1 MVKTIF
7 ILDESFQTQKVL
19 TINGKNTF
27 FEDLYSLDLSSCTE
41 TFEFSTNVSDIKE
54 TDYVM
59 FYYHKEYRLFQI
71 TEIEQEHSDGKIITR
86 IYGECACLELLN
98 NVVRP
103 FKGEFNCISFLSYI
117 LQDTR
122 WRIGKYSSN
131 LTEKVNYVNI
141 EQSTQIWSCIQ
152 EHMSKFGYEFSPRVT
167 YKNGHIQA
175 LYLDIFAT
183 GDMGEKTYKRFEYG
197 RNVTGIIKKKDLY
210 EFCTALILDTKENIL
225 DVEYNADGY
234 VKEKGSDVVLATS
247 ANKTYNYGRD
257 YIYSSFEDNDSM
269 SGQEAV
275 DKAVE
280 ELKNRCIPRF
290 DYEVTTAMTYK
301 EYKDVNIGD
310 TVYVIDHT
318 FKPRITLEARV
329 GNLEISFTDR
339 GNCTCNLTNF
349 KEVRSKIN
357 ASLKNSV
364 QSVIKNY
371 FPITAEKLADGAVT
385 GQKIAT
391 ETFNIIK
398 ADCVGATRVITEE
411 LIAQEMVV
419 ANARIDSLQTNKAN
433 VTDLNAVNARIDNL
447 DVGDLSATYARI
459 EDLEAVNA
467 RIDTLDVGD
476 LSAVHA
482 RINVLEANKA
492 DIVVLNAING
502 DIDKLKSDSANIQN
516 LVARKANIS
525 DLEATNATIAGLDTK
540 YASINLAN
548 IEDGCITSAMIGTGV
563 IGTSQIADGSI
574 TDAKIVEL
582 SANRITAG
590 TLSVDRLVLTGSNKS
605 LIFALNN
612 SGDLISTQVD
622 TLDAYI
628 LTEKTITA
636 DKIVSKAITAEQ
648 IASKTITA
656 NEIKAGTITGNEIK
670 ANTINANHIS
680 GKELVGITIRNA
692 ENSFS
697 VSAGGEIIGC
707 SLKIGEQIT
716 NEFSGRQGYAFR
728 ITSEGD
734 VRIGGYSAYV
744 DKNGYTKGVAEIT
757 QNGTIWS
764 CSAIDEWTYTK
775 ISEGKIEVANT
786 AYDPE
791 YNGGSNVLN
800 SYIRLQNG
808 QISIYSA
815 TDDKYSSYSR
825 ALYIGCEGIGSAL
838 GHVKFL
844 NRIEVTG
851 NIYSTKA
858 IVITKNANGYSGVE
872 TSGEEVS
879 LAYINS
885 DNVSTYGY
893 GSYANQ
899 GSYAYQAGTQLL
911 GGDKVTIKSKN
922 IIFLGCND
930 GGRFIRFYMSD
941 EGAYG
946 FRPNSNQK
954 DIACGSAT
962 YPWKSVTA
970 VTVNQT
976 SDRTLKENIKYISN
990 ANTIND
996 DTVTLQDCYNFI
1008 KNDLP
1013 IATYNYIHETEKS
1026 NKIGFIAQDLLCNAD
1041 GTDNKVGQLIID
1053 RLKYTEEDGK
1063 LTYDTN
1069 NLFGVMLSAMQVMAN
1084 EIETLKAQLNK
1095 NE

>member
-1 MVKTIF
+1 MRNLVKTIF

-122 WRIGKYSSN
+122 WRIGKYSSV

-225 DVEYNADGY
+225 DVEYDADGY

-391 ETFNIIK
+391 ETFDIIK
-398 ADCVGATRVITEE
+398 ADCVGATRVIAEE

-419 ANARIDSLQTNKAN
+419 ANARIDSLQANKAN

-467 RIDTLDVGD
+467 RIDILDVGD

-482 RINVLEANKA
+482 RINTLEANKA

-540 YASINLAN
+540 YASIDLAN

-590 TLSVDRLVLTGSNKS
+590 TLSVDRLVLTGSNQS

-612 SGDLISTQVD
+612 LGDLISTQVD

-656 NEIKAGTITGNEIK
+656 NEIKAGTITGDEIK
-670 ANTINANHIS
+670 SNTINANHIS

-692 ENSFS
+692 ENSFN

-716 NEFSGRQGYAFR
+716 NEFNGKQGYAFR
-728 ITSEGD
+728 LTSEGD
-734 VRIGGYSAYV
+734 VRIGGHSAYV
-744 DKNGYTKGVAEIT
+744 DGNGYTKGVAEIT

-764 CSAIDEWTYTK
+764 CSKEDPYTFTR
-775 ISEGKIEVANT
+775 ITEGRIEIANT
-786 AYDPE
+786 GDEDGKY
-791 YNGGSNVLN
+791 VVN

-808 QISIYSA
+808 QIAIYGA
-815 TDDKYSSYSR
+815 QDDQYSSYQR
-825 ALYIGCEGIGSAL
+825 ELYLASNTIGSAL
-838 GHVKFL
+838 GQIDFA
-844 NRIEVTG
+844 NRICVTG
-851 NIYSTKA
+851 NITA
-858 IVITKNANGYSGVE
+858 TGNLILGRNALGLRGTE
-872 TSGEEVS
+872 TSGAEIS
-879 LAYINS
+879 LAYVS
-885 DNVSTYGY
+885 DENVSTYGY

-930 GGRFIRFYMSD
+930 GGRLIRFYMNN

-946 FRPNSNQK
+946 FRPNGDQK
-954 DIACGSAT
+954 DIAFGSST

-996 DTVTLQDCYNFI
+996 DNVTIQDCYNFI

-1084 EIETLKAQLNK
+1084 KIEKLETQLNI
-1095 NE
+1095 